1 MKHFGAVVLAID
13 MTNSALLPCQVMLLR
28 HLLLNSLVCLHCL
41 LIRLLRTGSSAH
53 ALHCAHSFI
62 CSYTCYGGCELN
74 TLISFSFNPLCSGRS
89 ESRQASDKVQSC
101 LNWNNILH
109 LNTIGQE
116 SPKCRRIPDV
126 PWWKIHLSWSPQGS
140 RFICAKRPIRF

>member
-13 MTNSALLPCQVMLLR
+13 MTNNALLPCQVMLLR

-62 CSYTCYGGCELN
+62 CSYTCYGGYELD
-74 TLISFSFNPLCSGRS
+74 TLIFSAKKWVKRHVRFSIRPDDLLADNASMDKMKFFYRIKSQIFQNPH
-89 ESRQASDKVQSC
+89 
-101 LNWNNILH
+101 I
-109 LNTIGQE
+109 
-116 SPKCRRIPDV
+116 SPLI
-126 PWWKIHLSWSPQGS
+126 S
-140 RFICAKRPIRF
+140 